1 MPRGQ
6 GQASFTPAICALMG
20 SCSCRHCHCHAAHL
34 ASSLRYRSHQA
45 TFSAIHTATMLQVDS
60 GALMATRRCSLAPR
74 YRGHWSGLQG
84 VGGTRLPRR
93 PLWPSPKNVRKHN
106 LPLPASRR
114 GLVVGGEQAGIPRG
128 PRFCLR
134 TSSLASLGFGD
145 GPESGYAGTEPAQHM
160 ENLDVHEEPRQ
171 C

>member
-1 MPRGQ
+1 MLRGIVDI
-6 GQASFTPAICALMG
+6 GPVSKV
-20 SCSCRHCHCHAAHL
+20 L
-34 ASSLRYRSHQA
+34 AEPVS
-45 TFSAIHTATMLQVDS
+45 
-60 GALMATRRCSLAPR
+60 RC
-74 YRGHWSGLQG
+74 
-84 VGGTRLPRR
+84 R

-106 LPLPASRR
+106 LPLPASRCV
-114 GLVVGGEQAGIPRG
+114 LVVGGEQAGIPRG